1 MKKVSPGRIK
11 SIDRHTLEL
20 LVRRD
25 SHEDLSVFTDEE
37 LLDVIM
43 EIYPQD
49 VIASMDFACAKI
61 ESSKKPLT
69 TYDKAPLYF
78 SNTSVDVI
86 VCDPHWYYVFWSISP
101 NEKAMLLDKD
111 KDCALSL
118 CIRDVSDSKLE
129 KQNGE
134 ICTIDVGF
142 QESDR
147 NIFVQANLSSV
158 TVDFIAYVNGEKTV
172 LASSKTYNFFQPYLK
187 TAVASNKLSAKQKK
201 LQFMP
206 IENEDGNLVVNNA
219 ILEEI
224 HGNLK
229 GECL

>member
-1 MKKVSPGRIK
+1 MKKVSPSRIK

-37 LLDVIM
+37 LMDSIM
-43 EIYPQD
+43 EIYPPD
-49 VIASMDFACAKI
+49 VIASMDFACATI
-61 ESSKKPLT
+61 ESSKKPLPM
-69 TYDKAPLYF
+69 YEKAPLYC

-101 NEKAMLLDKD
+101 NEKAMLLEKD

-118 CIRDVSDSKLE
+118 CIKDVGNRKLE
-129 KQNGE
+129 KVNGE

-147 NIFVQANLSSV
+147 NVFVQAELSGLQI
-158 TVDFIAYVNGEKTV
+158 DFIAQVNGEKTV
-172 LASSKTYNFFQPYLK
+172 LASSHVYNFVQPYLK
-187 TAVASNKLSAKQKK
+187 ATLMHEKLSAKRKK
-201 LQFMP
+201 LLFMP
-206 IENEDGNLVVNNA
+206 LENEDGNLVVNNTL
-219 ILEEI
+219 LEEL
-224 HGNLK
+224 HGNVK
-229 GECL
+229 GERK